1 MSYSATPWTA
11 VHLASLSFT
20 IFQSLLKQIST
31 ESMMPSSHL
40 IHYHPLLFLPSIF
53 PTSGSFLNGPP
64 FASGGQSIGASAS
77 ASVLP
82 MNIQGWFLLGLTGLI
97 SLLFKEL
104 SRIFSSTTFQRHQ
117 FFGAQHSLWS
127 NSRPYMTTGNIIAL
141 TIWTFVSLTLGQKYF
156 PRRQLV
162 YFANFDLQE
171 IVFIALPKPDTCK
184 ESEKEITI
192 NNLD

>member
-11 VHLASLSFT
+11 VHLASLPFT

-31 ESMMPSSHL
+31 ESMMPSNHL
-40 IHYHPLLFLPSIF
+40 THSHPLLFLPSIF
-53 PTSGSFLNGPP
+53 PTSRSFLNGPH
-64 FASGGQSIGASAS
+64 FASSGQSIGASAS

-117 FFGAQHSLWS
+117 FFGAQHSLWFL
-127 NSRPYMTTGNIIAL
+127 IH
-141 TIWTFVSLTLGQKYF
+141 
-156 PRRQLV
+156 V
-162 YFANFDLQE
+162 YF
-171 IVFIALPKPDTCK
+171 K
-184 ESEKEITI
+184 S
-192 NNLD
+192 